1 MLSDERQKLEPHFPT
16 LFARLFRKNAQLRY
30 NVRVNEYPNSWL
42 NSNTSHVSPAGDISP
57 DMTRYSL
64 TIEDASWLFAEAG
77 VPRAPRTITRF
88 CALGDLDCIR
98 VETEKNFK
106 YLIDPKSVEKRIE
119 QLKQALHFTSKTSP
133 DMSRHVETINET
145 QPDMSR
151 HEEQMREALARD
163 EELEMLRERV
173 EELETENIHLK
184 ISKQANETVIN
195 QMTSE
200 RKEFFSQMREMS
212 FQLGEATAKLQLLDA
227 PRPEREERAPEARPV
242 EQVSDAIEVP
252 SEPTPPQGA
261 SLEPTP
267 APSAPEPEK
276 RGFLGRLFGR

>member
-1 MLSDERQKLEPHFPT
+1 M
-16 LFARLFRKNAQLRY
+16 
-30 NVRVNEYPNSWL
+30 
-42 NSNTSHVSPAGDISP
+42 
-57 DMTRYSL
+57 
-64 TIEDASWLFAEAG
+64 
-77 VPRAPRTITRF
+77 
-88 CALGDLDCIR
+88 
-98 VETEKNFK
+98 ETEKNFK
-106 YLIDPKSVEKRIE
+106 YLVDPKSVEKHIE
-119 QLKQALHFTSKTSP
+119 QLKQALHFTSRTSL

-151 HEEQMREALARD
+151 HDEQARETPARD
-163 EELEMLRERV
+163 GELEMLRERV

-184 ISKQANETVIN
+184 ISKQANEAVIN

-227 PRPEREERAPEARPV
+227 PRPEREARPV
-242 EQVSDAIEVP
+242 DTEPAEQVSDAIEVSSAP
-252 SEPTPPQGA
+252 PPQGA
-261 SLEPTP
+261 SPEPTP